1 MRGPIDFL
9 SRAEPRAGD
18 STGADALF
26 ALAGAQEREAFTAD
40 AWRRGTARTLVLSV
54 GRFDWRRYRSLGL
67 PGGDALRAAVDAVPY
82 RRRHFLVVVEGAE
95 AEIVS
100 IGRRRFGTRHELR
113 CLARLAAERR
123 WRAIVV
129 ATSAFHLRRTS
140 LAARRIFRGSGVSI
154 AYLAVPRDLDRY
166 APGVWRR
173 TFRGV
178 RVVASEF
185 VKLAVYALFLGR

>member
-18 STGADALF
+18 SDRADALF
-26 ALAGAQEREAFTAD
+26 ALAGAQERETFAAD
-40 AWRRGTARTLVLSV
+40 TWRRGAARTLVLSV

-82 RRRHFLVVVEGAE
+82 RRRHFFVVVDAGGAQ
-95 AEIVS
+95 IVS
-100 IGRRRFGTRHELR
+100 VGRRRFGTRHELR

-123 WRAIVV
+123 WGSVV
-129 ATSAFHLRRTS
+129 VTSSAFHLRRAS

-166 APGVWRR
+166 APGTWRR

-185 VKLAVYALFLGR
+185 VKLAAYALFLGR